1 MGTKTNRKLATFL
14 VLSSSLLLLL
24 CCRSEKKM
32 SSYDDLYKEKP
43 VTVLVAPVQDNTK
56 PLQAKTT
63 QDKLFN
69 DELHAAACYL
79 QQTVAEPL
87 IAQGYYT
94 PAPLASEVIMGRIN
108 KDYKQLM
115 RDDLKELSA
124 QYGIDAVLLVAIHKW
139 QEPEINEIVVYA
151 EYTLRSTKSGTELMH
166 TWVRGRKMQPVD
178 HIGEPVEL
186 QSDTEFMEQTGLDS
200 RLAHRC
206 ILLRE
211 MSGFVLRNLP
221 TSASRWHF
229 KHDQYIPSNPDF
241 YGFVINPDGS
251 LERSEYTEDEFGNE
265 CFTD

>member
-1 MGTKTNRKLATFL
+1 MGTKPHRKLTTLL

-24 CCRSEKKM
+24 CCKSEKKVA
-32 SSYDDLYKEKP
+32 SYDDLYKEKP
-43 VTVLVAPVQDNTK
+43 VTVLIVPVQDNTK
-56 PLQAKTT
+56 QLEVKTT

-69 DELHAAACYL
+69 EELQSAACYL

-87 IAQGYYT
+87 IFQGYYT
-94 PAPLASEVIMGRIN
+94 PAPLATQALIDRIN

-115 RDDLKELSA
+115 RDDIKELSSL
-124 QYGIDAVLLVAIHKW
+124 YGIDAVLLVAIHKW
-139 QEPEINEIVVYA
+139 QEPEINEIVAYV

-166 TWVRGRKMQPVD
+166 TWVRGSKLQPVD
-178 HIGEPVEL
+178 NLGEPIEL
-186 QSDTEFMEQTGLDS
+186 QTDAEFIERNGMES

-221 TSASRWHF
+221 TSVSRWHF
-229 KHDQYIPSNPDF
+229 KHDQYIPSNPTF

-251 LERSEYTEDEFGNE
+251 LERKEYTEDAFGNE